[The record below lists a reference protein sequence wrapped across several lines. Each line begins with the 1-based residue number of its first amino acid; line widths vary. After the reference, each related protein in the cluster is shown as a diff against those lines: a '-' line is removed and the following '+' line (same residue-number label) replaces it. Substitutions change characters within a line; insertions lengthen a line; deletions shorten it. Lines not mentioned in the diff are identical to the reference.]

1 MIFDCIVVGAGPAG
15 ASAAYHLA
23 KRGRSV
29 LLLEKHSLPRYKPC
43 GGGVPSTVAQWFDFD
58 FSPVVDQTVKNVQF
72 TWKLGDPIDAHL
84 TTPDP
89 MWMVKRDRF
98 DHFLVQ
104 HAQNQGAELR
114 ENTAVTGIE
123 FKGDRWQVNIANGS
137 VEGRYLIAADG
148 ADGPMSQWLGF
159 KASKR
164 RSGFTLEGNDPKGNH
179 TARFEFGMVKNGFIW
194 SFPKADGCSISAA
207 TFRGGNSADVQKLL
221 LEYASKTGIQ
231 VIQPPKEYSVCVW
244 DGEQPLHTQHA
255 LLAGEAAC
263 VVDPITGEGIR
274 PSIYTGVKAAEAI
287 EQALAGN
294 ANALA
299 DYTKTVNREIGA
311 DMVWAQR
318 IAGLFYQFPGLGYKL
333 LKRPTAAERIG
344 QFLCGQ
350 IRYSDVAGRIM
361 KRLSG
366 GLIPGMG

>member
-1 MIFDCIVVGAGPAG
+1 
-15 ASAAYHLA
+15 
-23 KRGRSV
+23 
-29 LLLEKHSLPRYKPC
+29 
-43 GGGVPSTVAQWFDFD
+43 VAQWFDFD